1 MLAIFFTVKS
11 PALCPQ
17 SRWTRLFALVLTA
30 IVFVAAGGTA
40 AKARA
45 FTSTITEMDQIPRLR
60 PEFQVPAEPNQIF
73 YIQRSVNANTVVYAA
88 NLAPDGTIKSDAPV
102 DAFWRWY
109 NVDGAK
115 KGLNFIER
123 GMAYGVKTQRPRA
136 NEPIT
141 FTIAALP
148 ERVITLSLDA
158 QKRPEALMQI
168 GGRTVRLDYV
178 YLHVVEGGLLP
189 SIPELQ
195 IFGTDKAT
203 GKAIHEHLV
212 QN

>member
-1 MLAIFFTVKS
+1 MLVIAALFF
-11 PALCPQ
+11 A
-17 SRWTRLFALVLTA
+17 FAGSA
-30 IVFVAAGGTA
+30 NAA
-40 AKARA
+40 AREL
-45 FTSTITEMDQIPRLR
+45 TSTITETDQIPRLR
-60 PEFQVPAEPNQIF
+60 QEFQVPAEPNQIF

-88 NLAPDGTIKSDAPV
+88 NLAADGTIKADAPV

-109 NVDGAK
+109 NVDGNK

-123 GMAYGVKTQRPRA
+123 AMAYGVKTRRSRA
-136 NEPIT
+136 GEPIS

-158 QKRPEALMQI
+158 ERRPEALMQI
-168 GGRTVRLDYV
+168 GTRTVKLAYV
-178 YLHVVEGGLLP
+178 YLHVVEGGLIP
-189 SIPELQ
+189 SIPELE

-203 GKAIHEHLV
+203 GKAVHERLV